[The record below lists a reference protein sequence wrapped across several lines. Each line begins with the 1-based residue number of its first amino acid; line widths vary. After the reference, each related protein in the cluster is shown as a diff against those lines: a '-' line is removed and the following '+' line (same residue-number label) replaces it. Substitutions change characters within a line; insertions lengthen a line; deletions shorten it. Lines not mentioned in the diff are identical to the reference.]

1 LRASIRAL
9 ILFTGVAGAA
19 TWQEAVDR
27 AMIGRVGTALVARVD
42 DGRVVASRNRALAEN
57 TVAAPG
63 SAIKPFTLA
72 AMIDAGVL
80 PLHAD
85 WACSGRLWIG
95 GHNLTCTHPKS
106 AMPLDAVA
114 ALAYSCNEFFTHF
127 ARPLPPN
134 RLRSTLESYG
144 FDAGEASAGDLPL
157 QAVGVTDVRITP
169 MRLLMAYRKLA
180 LARREH
186 RASLE
191 PVFRGMEASAEYGTS
206 RGASI
211 ANLSVAGKTG
221 TGPEYGWFAGYAP
234 ADRPEWVLLV
244 AIAKGSGSGDA
255 APVAHDVLAGYREV
269 SAPGEVNVQGKR
281 YRLDDYVAG
290 VLAGEAATYRSP
302 QALRAMAIAARTYAV
317 RFRGRHAADGYDFCP
332 LTHCQNFRPI
342 DVTKAQREATDAT
355 AGELIWYQGSPADAY
370 YSQNCAG
377 MTESGRQ
384 PYLPAHPD
392 EYCIR
397 GGRHPWSAEIPLNKI
412 SAETVEVI
420 ARSASGRALKVKL
433 GSDLFES
440 AEDFRLSIG
449 RTLGWNLVRSDL
461 YSVRVTKGIAIF
473 DGNGSGHGIGLCQ
486 DGAEAMGNAGMR
498 DREILAAYYP
508 GTSVGLTARGLR
520 WRVVSGERID
530 LWTTNAADERW
541 IRTGESAL
549 RAAEARAGW
558 RVANRARLMM
568 FPTIDSFRD
577 ATGEPGSTLASTRGG
592 VIRSQPA
599 LDEATLR
606 HEIWH
611 TVIEARVS
619 GTLPDWFRE
628 GLAIKMSGV
637 DPRSAE
643 RTRARDRVGQLIARY
658 GEKEVLSWVAGKR
671 PPEGVLAR

>member
-1 LRASIRAL
+1 
-9 ILFTGVAGAA
+9 
-19 TWQEAVDR
+19 
-27 AMIGRVGTALVARVD
+27 MIGRVGTALVARVD
-42 DGRVVASRNRALAEN
+42 DGQVVASRNRMLAEN
-57 TVAAPG
+57 TAAAPG

-80 PLHAD
+80 PSHAD
-85 WACSGRLWIG
+85 WVCSGRLWIG

-106 AMPLDAVA
+106 AVPLDAVA

-134 RLRSTLESYG
+134 RLRGTLESYG
-144 FDAGEASAGDLPL
+144 FDAVQPSGDDLPL
-157 QAVGVTDVRITP
+157 QAVGVTGVRITP

-186 RASLE
+186 HASLE

-211 ANLSVAGKTG
+211 ANWPLAGKTG

-255 APVAHDVLAGYREV
+255 APVAHDVLAAYREV
-269 SAPGEVNVQGKR
+269 SAPDEVNVQGKR
-281 YRLDDYVAG
+281 YTLEDYVTG

-302 QALRAMAIAARTYAV
+302 QALRAMAIASRTYAV
-317 RFRGRHAADGYDFCP
+317 RFRGRHAAEGYDFCS
-332 LTHCQNFRPI
+332 LTHCQNFRP
-342 DVTKAQREATDAT
+342 DSVTRAQREAADAT
-355 AGELIWYQGSPADAY
+355 AGELIWYQGSPAAAY

-377 MTESGRQ
+377 MTESGGQ
-384 PYLPAHPD
+384 PYLTAHRD
-392 EYCIR
+392 EFCVR
-397 GGRHPWSAEIPLNKI
+397 GGRHPWSAEILLAKLGL
-412 SAETVEVI
+412 ETVEVI
-420 ARSASGRALKVKL
+420 ARSPSGRAQKVRL
-433 GSDLFES
+433 ATDRVIA
-440 AEDFRLSIG
+440 AEDFRLSVG
-449 RTLGWNLVRSDL
+449 RALGWDLLRSDL

-486 DGAEAMGNAGMR
+486 DGADAMGKAGMT

-508 GTSVGLTARGLR
+508 ATLVGLTARGLR

-530 LWTTNAADERW
+530 LWTTTPGDERW
-541 IRTGESAL
+541 IRIGESAL

-558 RVANRARLMM
+558 HVASRLRLMI

-577 ATGEPGSTLASTRGG
+577 ATGEPGSTLASTRGA

-619 GTLPDWFRE
+619 SGFPDWFRE
-628 GLAIKMSGV
+628 GLAIRMSGV

-643 RTRARDRVGQLIARY
+643 RARARDRVGGLIARY
-658 GEKEVLSWVAGKR
+658 GEKEVLGWVAGKR
-671 PPEGVLAR
+671 PPEGVLAQ